1 LGIASKWT
9 DVERGP
15 PERSHQQTAQPPRL
29 FTVRR
34 DLELNPN
41 VASAVIGAVAAFI
54 VAILTVIFARIGD
67 VRAER
72 KRIKDDYLSPLRL
85 FAEEVHYRTEDM
97 LTRPQIR
104 VLLAGQELVEI
115 SRQPAEWFNGQGC
128 YFTSSCYF
136 TACLFAAMK
145 RVREGI
151 PYLRLNRAKDT
162 ELLTRILS
170 VSHEFLD
177 DLGIFYVI
185 QHSIGEQMW
194 DHVANRVITYRGF
207 CEALQDPVRRVWYDR
222 LLQFYI
228 DVGKGGRLE
237 QLRRAQGALEA
248 LSRLLDAGAA
258 IEARKRAEELRWKGK
273 PRPHPSAG

>member
-1 LGIASKWT
+1 M
-9 DVERGP
+9 
-15 PERSHQQTAQPPRL
+15 
-29 FTVRR
+29 
-34 DLELNPN
+34 
-41 VASAVIGAVAAFI
+41 ASAVIGAVAAFI
-54 VAILTVIFARIGD
+54 VAILTVILARIGD

-72 KRIKDDYLSPLRL
+72 KRIKNDYLSPLRL

-97 LTRPQIR
+97 LTRPKIR
-104 VLLAGQELVEI
+104 ALLAGQELEEI
-115 SRQPAEWFNGQGC
+115 SGQPGEWFNGQGC

-151 PYLRLNRAKDT
+151 PYLRMKRASDT
-162 ELLTRILS
+162 ELLTRVLS

-194 DHVANRVITYRGF
+194 DHGANRVTTYRGF
-207 CEALQDPVRRVWYDR
+207 CEALQDPARRAWFDR

-228 DVGKGGRLE
+228 DVGRGGRLE
-237 QLRRAQGALEA
+237 QLRRAQRALEA
-248 LSRLLDAGAA
+248 LSRLLDDGAA
-258 IEARKRAEELRWKGK
+258 IEARKRAEALRWKDG
-273 PRPHPSAG
+273 PRPRPLAD